1 MPPCPSPAAAPSAAT
16 SADIAPRTLLPMA
29 GRTHGNRSPV
39 TCHLRCGDACSV
51 PAPNTTETSYFRDV
65 AARALSRRSV
75 VGAGLTA
82 AAVAAL
88 PMTPAA
94 ARPGLAAARPTT
106 GGTGLPFTAIAP
118 QAVTVDDVTVPAGYR
133 WDAILRW
140 GDPILPGAPAFDAAH
155 QTPEAQAGQF
165 GYNNDYLDIIETNR
179 AGTSALLVC
188 NHEYTN
194 EALMFPPGTAP
205 ETVIRTAWAAHGM
218 SVVELTRRNRGDA
231 WTYVPG
237 ARLNRR
243 ITLDTPFAVDG
254 PAAGSG
260 LLQTVADPTGRTVRG
275 TMNNCAGGTT
285 PWGTVLSGEENF
297 NQYFR
302 ATGTNPR
309 ETRYGLGA
317 QDARNWRSI
326 DPRWDATTTDFA
338 NEPHRFGWIVEVDPT
353 DPTSTPVK
361 HTAMGRFKHEGAH
374 VIVNRDGHVVAY
386 MGDDERFDYL
396 YRFVSRDTFR
406 PGNSAKARRHNLQLL
421 SEGDLSVARFTGD
434 GLEDGVSD
442 GTGEWIPLTSG
453 GQSMVPGFSI
463 EEVLV
468 FTRLAADAVQPT
480 KMDRP
485 EDVEPSLRSGRV
497 YVACTNNTDRGK
509 VGKEGPTE
517 PNPRAANK
525 DGHVVELLP
534 TGGDHTAATF
544 GWNLFLICGDAASAG
559 TYFGGWTGPVSP
571 ISCPDNVAFD
581 SEGNLWVSTDGQ
593 PNAIKLNDGLFKVP
607 VEGPERGHVQQ
618 FLAVPSGAETC
629 GPVIHD
635 REGSVFVAVQHP
647 GEDGSWAA
655 PQSRFPD
662 YVPAGGTPAAGQFA
676 GPRPTVVQVTRA

>member
-1 MPPCPSPAAAPSAAT
+1 MT
-16 SADIAPRTLLPMA
+16 DTTPRPLLPLLPMA
-29 GRTHGNRSPV
+29 GRTHGNRSAV
-39 TCHLRCGDACSV
+39 TCHLRCGDACFV
-51 PAPNTTETSYFRDV
+51 TAPNTTETSYFRDV
-65 AARALSRRSV
+65 ATQALRRRTV

-82 AAVAAL
+82 TAL
-88 PMTPAA
+88 GVVSASPAA
-94 ARPGLAAARPTT
+94 AGRGHGHGHGNGHGHGHGHHQDLA
-106 GGTGLPFTAIAP
+106 FEAIAP
-118 QAVTVDDVTVPAGYR
+118 AAVTVDDVTVPAGYE
-133 WDAILRW
+133 WDTIIRW
-140 GDPILPGAPAFDAAH
+140 GDPILRGAPTFDPAN

-179 AGTSALLVC
+179 QGTRALLVC

-194 EALMFPPGTAP
+194 EGIMFPPGTDP
-205 ETVIRTAWAAHGM
+205 ETLIRTAWAAHGM
-218 SVVELTRRNRGDA
+218 SVVELKRRRRGEK

-254 PAAGSG
+254 PAAGSD
-260 LLQTVADPTGRTVRG
+260 LLKTAADPTGTRVLG

-297 NQYFR
+297 NQYFK
-302 ATGTNPR
+302 ATGTDPR
-309 ETRYGLGA
+309 EARYGLSA
-317 QDARNWRSI
+317 TQDARNWRSI
-326 DPRWDATTTDFA
+326 DPRWDATNPDYA
-338 NEPHRFGWIVEVDPT
+338 NEPNRFGWIVEVDPS
-353 DPTSTPVK
+353 DPRSTPVK
-361 HTAMGRFKHEGAH
+361 HTAMGRFKHEGAN

-396 YRFVSRDTFR
+396 YRFVSRDR
-406 PGNSAKARRHNLQLL
+406 IRRGDSWWDRRHNKTLL
-421 SEGDLSVARFTGD
+421 SEGDLSVARFSGD

-442 GTGEWIPLTSG
+442 GTGEWIPLTRD

-468 FTRLAADAVQPT
+468 FTRLAADAVMPT

-485 EDVEPSLRSGRV
+485 EDVQPSTHNGRV

-525 DGHVVELLP
+525 DGHVVEILP
-534 TGGDHTAATF
+534 TYGDHTRSTF
-544 GWNLFLICGDAASAG
+544 TWNLFLICGDAASAG

-581 SEGNLWVSTDGQ
+581 SRGNLWVSTDGQ
-593 PNAIKLNDGLFKVP
+593 PSAIKVSDGLFKVP
-607 VEGPERGHVQQ
+607 VEGPERGRVQQ

-635 REGSVFVAVQHP
+635 QDGSVFVAVQHP
-647 GEDGSWAA
+647 GEDGTWDA

-662 YVPAGGTPAAGQFA
+662 FVPAGTAPIPGQFA
-676 GPRPTVVQVTRA
+676 GPRPSVVQVTRD

>member
-1 MPPCPSPAAAPSAAT
+1 MTPPPT
-16 SADIAPRTLLPMA
+16 RTLLPMA
-29 GRTHGNRSPV
+29 GQTHGNRSAV

-65 AARALSRRSV
+65 AAKALSRRSV
-75 VGAGLTA
+75 VGAGLTV

-88 PMTPAA
+88 PAMPAA
-94 ARPGLAAARPTT
+94 AAPGTKSAAQAGRP
-106 GGTGLPFTAIAP
+106 GLPFTAIAP
-118 QAVTVDDVTVPAGYR
+118 AAVTVDDVTVPVGYR

-140 GDPILPGAPAFDAAH
+140 GDPILPGAPAFDPSNPS
-155 QTPEAQAGQF
+155 PEAQAGQF

-179 AGTSALLVC
+179 SGTSALLVC

-194 EALMFPPGTAP
+194 EGIMFAPDTAP
-205 ETVIRTAWAAHGM
+205 ETVIRTVWAAHGM
-218 SVVELTRRNRGDA
+218 SVVELTRRKRGDA
-231 WTYVPG
+231 WTYVPS

-243 ITLDTPFAVDG
+243 ITLDTPFTVDG
-254 PAAGSG
+254 PAAGAD
-260 LLQTVADPTGRTVRG
+260 LLKTAADPTGRTVRG

-302 ATGTNPR
+302 AAGTTPR
-309 ETRYGLGA
+309 EARYGLSPT
-317 QDARNWRSI
+317 QDSRNWRSV
-326 DPRWDATTTDFA
+326 DPRWDATTAAYA
-338 NEPHRFGWIVEVDPT
+338 NEPNRFGWIVELDPS
-353 DPTSTPVK
+353 DPSSTPVK
-361 HTAMGRFKHEGAH
+361 HTAMGRFKHEGAN
-374 VIVNRDGHVVAY
+374 VIINRDGHVVAY

-421 SEGDLSVARFTGD
+421 SEGDLSVAKFTGD

-442 GTGEWIPLTSG
+442 GTGEWIPLTRG
-453 GQSMVPGFSI
+453 GQSMVSGFSI

-468 FTRLAADAVQPT
+468 FTRLAADAVAPT

-485 EDVEPSLRSGRV
+485 EDVEPSLRSGRI

-509 VGKEGPTE
+509 PGKEGPTE
-517 PNPRAANK
+517 PNPRTLNK
-525 DGHVVELLP
+525 DGHVVEMIP

-544 GWNLFLICGDAASAG
+544 GWNLFLICGNALSAG

-571 ISCPDNVAFD
+571 IACPDNVAFD

-593 PNAIKLNDGLFKVP
+593 PSAIKVSDGLFKVP

-635 REGSVFVAVQHP
+635 RDGSVFVAVQHP

-662 YVPAGGTPAAGQFA
+662 YVAPGTTPTAGQFA
-676 GPRPTVVQVTRA
+676 GPRPTVVQVTRT

>member
-1 MPPCPSPAAAPSAAT
+1 MTLRPTTP
-16 SADIAPRTLLPMA
+16 TLLPMA
-29 GRTHGNRSPV
+29 GQTHGNRSAV

-51 PAPNTTETSYFRDV
+51 TAPNTTQTSYFRDV
-65 AARALSRRSV
+65 AAKALSRRSV
-75 VGAGLTA
+75 VGTGV
-82 AAVAAL
+82 AVAAL
-88 PMTPAA
+88 TAVPMAPAA
-94 ARPGLAAARPTT
+94 AKPGPGGRAAR
-106 GGTGLPFTAIAP
+106 GGASRNLPFSPIAP
-118 QAVTVDDVTVPAGYR
+118 AAVTVDDVTVPAGYR
-133 WDAILRW
+133 WDPILRW
-140 GDPILPGAPAFDAAH
+140 GDPILPGAPAFDAAR
-155 QTPEAQAGQF
+155 QSPEAQAGQF

-179 AGTSALLVC
+179 AGTRALLVC

-194 EALMFPPGTAP
+194 EGIMFPPGTAA

-218 SVVELTRRNRGDA
+218 SVVELERRSRGDV

-254 PAAGSG
+254 PAAGSD
-260 LLQTVADPTGRTVRG
+260 LLKTTEDPTGRTVRG
-275 TMNNCAGGTT
+275 TMNNCSGGTT

-297 NQYFR
+297 NQYFL
-302 ATGTNPR
+302 ATGTDPR
-309 ETRYGLGA
+309 EKRYGLGA
-317 QDARNWRSI
+317 QDSRGWRTY
-326 DPRWDATTTDFA
+326 DPRWNATTADYK
-338 NEPHRFGWIVEVDPT
+338 NEPNRFGWVVEVDPT

-361 HTAMGRFKHEGAH
+361 HTAMGRFKHEGAN

-396 YRFVSRDTFR
+396 YRFVSRDTMR
-406 PGNSAKARRHNLQLL
+406 PGNSAKARKHNLQLL

-434 GLEDGVSD
+434 GLDDGVSD
-442 GTGEWIPLTSG
+442 GTGEWIPLTRG
-453 GQSMVPGFSI
+453 GESMVPGFSL

-485 EDVEPSLRSGRV
+485 EDVEPSRHNGNI
-497 YVACTNNTDRGK
+497 YVACTNNADRGK
-509 VGKEGPTE
+509 LGKEGPTE

-525 DGHVVELLP
+525 DGHVVEIVP
-534 TGGDHTAATF
+534 TAGDHTRDTF
-544 GWNLFLICGDAASAG
+544 SWSLLLICGDAASAG

-593 PNAIKLNDGLFKVP
+593 PNAIKVSDGLFKVP

-635 REGSVFVAVQHP
+635 RDGSVFVAVQHP
-647 GEDGSWAA
+647 GEDGTWAA

-662 YVPAGGTPAAGQFA
+662 FVPAGGTAAAGQFS
-676 GPRPTVVQVTRA
+676 GPRPTVVQVTRR